1 MAALGT
7 CVCVGASTEQIP
19 NKNIFIK
26 TVLVKSSHI
35 ESMFFNSAQDSMS
48 FTIIHGKVENVVR
61 RNSTSKLQIEFNIS

>member
-7 CVCVGASTEQIP
+7 CVFVGASTEQIP

-48 FTIIHGKVENVVR
+48 FTMFCSEKRYFSAFLVV
-61 RNSTSKLQIEFNIS
+61 